1 MLRITRI
8 DPEPFFTPNIHLVT
22 HNDLFQ
28 ANRRSL
34 ILLSERLWHGRVG
47 VTLCHQV
54 TQAVRFLILHGLT
67 FDILY
72 ISGSPRLAVLRFLDW
87 RICLAPGIRHPTPE
101 HAGTGLPVR
110 V

>member
-22 HNDLFQ
+22 NNNLFQ

-34 ILLSERLWHGRVG
+34 IPLSERLWHGRVG
-47 VTLCHQV
+47 VTLGHQI
-54 TQAVRFLILHGLT
+54 TQSVRLLILHHLASDGLC
-67 FDILY
+67 DPR
-72 ISGSPRLAVLRFLDW
+72 SPRPAVLRFLDW

-101 HAGTGLPVR
+101 HAGSEQPLRG
-110 V
+110 